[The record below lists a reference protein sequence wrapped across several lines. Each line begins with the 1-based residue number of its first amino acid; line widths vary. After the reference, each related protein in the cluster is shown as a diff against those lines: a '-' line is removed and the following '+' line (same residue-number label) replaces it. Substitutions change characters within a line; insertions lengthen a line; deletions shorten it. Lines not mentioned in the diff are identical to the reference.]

1 MIGEQ
6 LPIDGELSAGSAAS
20 LELGGKPGD
29 GAGNGRPQRVVARRY
44 RERDAAV
51 RRFLA
56 SADVVGVVVAMAIAL
71 LVLTQHQTEF
81 LWGLA
86 LLPAWILIFKTY
98 GLYDRDLKRISHR
111 TLDDLPW
118 IFHAVLMGSLLLLAY
133 YRLLNANGVELRHI
147 ASFGVIA
154 IVTISVARAIARRLA
169 VSALAPEPVVL
180 MGDAPELASLASKLE
195 TCSQYGVQPVGP
207 VSLSSAPGG
216 PTVNG
221 ELDDALE
228 RDGAERIVVARE
240 DFEENALFD
249 LVCRAREHGVK
260 VSVLPQLF
268 EALGPSVEI
277 DDVEGMTVLGVNPP
291 VLPRSSRFL
300 KRTMDIVGAV
310 AVLLLTAPLFAVIA
324 LAIKLDSRGP
334 IFFRQERIGLWGRR
348 FRLVKFRTME
358 VDAEERREELLAES
372 KDPGWLLLD
381 DDPRVTRVGRFL
393 RHWSLDELPQLWNVL
408 KGEMSLVG
416 PRPLIDSEDRQ
427 LDGWRRSRI
436 DLVPG
441 LTGLWQ
447 VLGRTSLPFEEMIR
461 LDYLYVTN
469 WSLWTD
475 ILLMLRTVPAVVLR
489 RGVN

>member
-1 MIGEQ
+1 
-6 LPIDGELSAGSAAS
+6 
-20 LELGGKPGD
+20 
-29 GAGNGRPQRVVARRY
+29 
-44 RERDAAV
+44 
-51 RRFLA
+51 
-56 SADVVGVVVAMAIAL
+56 MAIAL
-71 LVLTQHQTEF
+71 LVLTHHQVEF

-111 TLDDLPW
+111 TVDDLPW
-118 IFHAVLMGSLLLLAY
+118 IFHAVLIGSLLLLAY

-147 ASFGVIA
+147 ASFAVIA
-154 IVTISVARAIARRLA
+154 LFTISVARALARRAA

-195 TCSQYGVQPVGP
+195 TCSRYGVQPVGP
-207 VSLSSAPGG
+207 VSLTSSPEG

-221 ELDDALE
+221 ELDEAVE

-240 DFEENALFD
+240 DFEEDALFD

-268 EALGPSVEI
+268 DALGPSVEI

-300 KRTMDIVGAV
+300 KRTMDIVGALTV
-310 AVLLLTAPLFAVIA
+310 VVLTAPLFAVIA
-324 LAIKLDSRGP
+324 LAVKLDSRGP
-334 IFFRQERIGLWGRR
+334 VFFRQERIGLWGRR
-348 FRLVKFRTME
+348 FRLVKFRTMA
-358 VDAEERREELLAES
+358 VDAEERRDELLAES

-381 DDPRVTRVGRFL
+381 HDPRVTRVGRFL

-475 ILLMLRTVPAVVLR
+475 VRLMLRTVPAVVLR

>member
-1 MIGEQ
+1 
-6 LPIDGELSAGSAAS
+6 
-20 LELGGKPGD
+20 
-29 GAGNGRPQRVVARRY
+29 VVARRY

-71 LVLTQHQTEF
+71 LVLTQHQTEL

>member
-1 MIGEQ
+1 MIGDQ
-6 LPIDGELSAGSAAS
+6 LPIEGDLAGGPAVS
-20 LELGGKPGD
+20 LELGAQHAN
-29 GAGNGRPQRVVARRY
+29 GARNGRPQRVVARRY

-56 SADVVGVVVAMAIAL
+56 AADVLGVVVAMAIAL
-71 LVLTQHQTEF
+71 LVLTHHQAGF

-86 LLPAWILIFKTY
+86 LLPVWVLIFKTY

-118 IFHAVLMGSLLLLAY
+118 IFHAVLMGSLLLFAY

-154 IVTISVARAIARRLA
+154 LVTISVARALARRA
-169 VSALAPEPVVL
+169 SVSALSPEPVVL
-180 MGDAPELASLASKLE
+180 MGDAPELASLATKLE

-207 VSLSSAPGG
+207 ISLSSSPEG

-221 ELDDALE
+221 ELDEAVE

-240 DFEENALFD
+240 DFEEDALFD

-268 EALGPSVEI
+268 DALGPSVEV

-300 KRTMDIVGAV
+300 KRTMDVVGALT
-310 AVLLLTAPLFAVIA
+310 VLLLAAPLFAVIA

-348 FRLVKFRTME
+348 FRLAKFRTMD
-358 VDAEERREELLAES
+358 VDAEERRAELLAES

-381 DDPRVTRVGRFL
+381 EDPRVTRVGRFL

-427 LDGWRRSRI
+427 LEGWRRSRI

-475 ILLMLRTVPAVVLR
+475 IRLMLRTVPAVVLR

>member
-1 MIGEQ
+1 MLGEQ
-6 LPIDGELSAGSAAS
+6 LPIDRDLARGSAAS
-20 LELGGKPGD
+20 LELGGKRAN
-29 GAGNGRPQRVVARRY
+29 GAGSGRPQRVVARRY

-56 SADVVGVVVAMAIAL
+56 AADVLGVVVAMAIAL
-71 LVLTQHQTEF
+71 LVLTHHQAEF

-118 IFHAVLMGSLLLLAY
+118 IFHAVLIGSLLLLAY

-147 ASFGVIA
+147 ASFAVIA
-154 IVTISVARAIARRLA
+154 LITISVARALARRAA
-169 VSALAPEPVVL
+169 VSTLAPEPVVL

-195 TCSQYGVQPVGP
+195 TCNQYGVQPVGP
-207 VSLSSAPGG
+207 ISLTSSPDG
-216 PTVNG
+216 PAVNG
-221 ELDDALE
+221 ELDDAVE

-240 DFEENALFD
+240 DFEEDALFD

-268 EALGPSVEI
+268 DALGPSVEV

-300 KRTMDIVGAV
+300 KRTMDIVGALM
-310 AVLLLTAPLFAVIA
+310 VLVLTAPLFAVIA
-324 LAIKLDSRGP
+324 LAVKLDSRGP
-334 IFFRQERIGLWGRR
+334 VFFRQERIGLWGRR
-348 FRLVKFRTME
+348 FRLVKFRTMV
-358 VDAEERREELLAES
+358 VDAEERRDELLAES
-372 KDPGWLLLD
+372 RDPGWLLLD
-381 DDPRVTRVGRFL
+381 HDPRVTRVGRFL

-475 ILLMLRTVPAVVLR
+475 VRLMLRTVPAVVLR